1 MTDKKFPSF
10 FVGFIVGVGLCVL
23 AWYWQKS
30 TKAEDGALALL
41 DRLAA
46 AEARIRQLR
55 AELAAAVT
63 ERPAEERD
71 VADEAPSTSGQA
83 PVPTE
88 TADLT
93 DVRGIGPVYAS
104 RLHQEG
110 IGTVEELA
118 DASIEQ
124 LARWLNVGEARAETI
139 LAEARRMAGR

>member
-55 AELAAAVT
+55 AELAAAVA
-63 ERPAEERD
+63 ERTAVERG
-71 VADEAPSTSGQA
+71 VVQEAPSASGQA
-83 PVPTE
+83 PAPTE

-110 IGTVEELA
+110 VGTVAELA
-118 DASIEQ
+118 DATVEQ
-124 LARWLNVGEARAETI
+124 LARWLNVGQARAEAI
-139 LAEARRMAGR
+139 LAEARGMTGR